1 MANIKFLRGLE
12 ANLPTTAT
20 DGVFYLTTDTHRLFV
35 GQGTALA
42 PVNQGVIEVENV
54 DALASKTSH
63 AGEFYYAKAEN
74 ILCVYNGTKYI
85 QINSDTGAT
94 SVETAGDGNAIT
106 GVSYDSTTRKITFTM
121 GATYTTAS
129 DVNQAITDKIGT
141 NITVDGENV
150 TVKEYVDT
158 KVSNVVAGSISGL
171 GALASK
177 DKVSSAELDESL
189 SGKINEI
196 DGKVKSVKATDNSVA
211 IGGTATEPTVGVKLS
226 PAAGNA
232 LFIDDTEGQEGL
244 KVTIPTAAEYT
255 VVKDGTP
262 EDGYAATY
270 HLTKGGVNTGAAINI
285 PKDMVVQSGSVVT
298 NPEGHDAGTYLKL
311 VLANADNTEILIPVD
326 TLIEYV
332 TSGSQADDAIVI
344 AVDDTTHK
352 VTATLSDGKISLAK
366 LDADT
371 QTKINK
377 AHSHD
382 NKEVLDNITS
392 EKVSAWDAA
401 QVNVIENIASDSLNV
416 GTITNKSIDIDITW
430 GEF

>member
-1 MANIKFLRGLE
+1 MVNIKFLRGLE

-20 DGVFYLTTDTHRLFV
+20 DGIFYLTTDTHRLFV

-42 PVNQGVIEVENV
+42 PVNQGVIEVANV
-54 DALASKTSH
+54 DALASKTAH

-94 SVETAGDGNAIT
+94 SVETVGEGNSIT
-106 GVSYDSTTRKITFTM
+106 GVSYDPATRKITFT
-121 GATYTTAS
+121 
-129 DVNQAITDKIGT
+129 
-141 NITVDGENV
+141 
-150 TVKEYVDT
+150 
-158 KVSNVVAGSISGL
+158 
-171 GALASK
+171 
-177 DKVSSAELDESL
+177 
-189 SGKINEI
+189 I
-196 DGKVKSVKATDNSVA
+196 DNKVKSINAADNSAAV
-211 IGGTATEPTVGVKLS
+211 GGTTTEPTIGVKIS

-232 LFIDDTEGQEGL
+232 LSIDDTEGQEGL
-244 KVTIPTAAEYT
+244 KVIIPTAAEYT

-270 HLTKGGVNTGAAINI
+270 HLTKDGVNTGAAINI

-311 VLANADNTEILIPVD
+311 VLANADNTEIFIPVD

-332 TSGSQADDAIVI
+332 TSGSQTDDAVVI
-344 AVDDTTHK
+344 AIDDTTHK
-352 VTATLSDGKISLAK
+352 ATATLSDGKISLAK

-392 EKVSAWDAA
+392 EKVAAWDAA
-401 QVNVIENIASDSLNV
+401 QVNVIENVTSESLSV
-416 GTITNKSIDIDITW
+416 GAITDKSIAIELAWD
-430 GEF
+430 EF

>member
-1 MANIKFLRGLE
+1 MVNIKFLRGLE

-20 DGVFYLTTDTHRLFV
+20 DGIFYLTTDTHRLFV

-42 PVNQGVIEVENV
+42 PVNQGVIEVANV
-54 DALASKTSH
+54 DALASKTAH

-94 SVETAGDGNAIT
+94 SVETVGEGNSIT
-106 GVSYDSTTRKITFTM
+106 GVSYDPATRKITFTM

-129 DVNQAITDKIGT
+129 DVDKAITDKIGT
-141 NITVDGENV
+141 DIKVDGENA
-150 TVKEYVDT
+150 TVKEYVDK
-158 KVSNVVAGSISGL
+158 KVSDAVAGSISGL

-177 DKVSSAELDESL
+177 DKVSSSELDDNL
-189 SGKINEI
+189 SDKIDEI
-196 DGKVKSVKATDNSVA
+196 DNKVKSINAADNSVA
-211 IGGTATEPTVGVKLS
+211 VGGTTTEPTIGVKIS

-232 LFIDDTEGQEGL
+232 LSIDDTEGQEGL
-244 KVTIPTAAEYT
+244 KAIIPTAAEYT

-270 HLTKGGVNTGAAINI
+270 HLTKDGVNTGAAINI

-311 VLANADNTEILIPVD
+311 VLANADNTEIFIPVD

-332 TSGSQADDAIVI
+332 TSGSQTDDAVVI
-344 AVDDTTHK
+344 AIDDTTHK

-392 EKVSAWDAA
+392 EKVAAWDAA
-401 QVNVIENIASDSLNV
+401 QANVIENVTSESLSV
-416 GTITNKSIDIDITW
+416 GAITDKSIAIDLAW
-430 GEF
+430 VEF

>member
-1 MANIKFLRGLE
+1 MVNIKFLRGLE

-20 DGVFYLTTDTHRLFV
+20 DGIFYLTTDTHRLFV

-42 PVNQGVIEVENV
+42 PVNQGVIEVANV
-54 DALASKTSH
+54 DALASKTAH

-94 SVETAGDGNAIT
+94 SVETVGGGNAIT
-106 GVSYDSTTRKITFTM
+106 GVSYDPATRKITFTM

-129 DVNQAITDKIGT
+129 DVDKAITDKIGT
-141 NITVDGENV
+141 DIKVDGENA
-150 TVKEYVDT
+150 TVKEYVDK
-158 KVSNVVAGSISGL
+158 KVSDVVADSISGL

-177 DKVSSAELDESL
+177 DKVSSSELDDNL
-189 SGKINEI
+189 SNKIDEI
-196 DGKVKSVKATDNSVA
+196 DNKVKSINAADNSVA
-211 IGGTATEPTVGVKLS
+211 VGGTTTEPTIGVKIS

-232 LFIDDTEGQEGL
+232 LSIDDTEGQEGL
-244 KVTIPTAAEYT
+244 KAIIPTAAEYT

-270 HLTKGGVNTGAAINI
+270 HLTKDGVNTGAAINI

-298 NPEGHDAGTYLKL
+298 SPEGHDAGTYLKL
-311 VLANADNTEILIPVD
+311 VLANADNTEIFIPVD

-332 TSGSQADDAIVI
+332 TSGSQTDDAVVI
-344 AVDDTTHK
+344 AIDDTTHK

-392 EKVSAWDAA
+392 EKVAAWDAA
-401 QVNVIENIASDSLNV
+401 QVNVIENVTSESLSV
-416 GTITNKSIDIDITW
+416 GAITDKSIAIELAWD
-430 GEF
+430 EF